1 MHSAWEEAGWERL
14 GEGVARRRMPGW
26 DETIGV
32 IAGSTGVMIVDTGAS
47 LRDGADLRRAIR
59 GVLGR
64 DVTHIALTHP
74 HFDHVLGTAAF
85 AGVEVFGATGLADLL
100 LRERDELRRDAERHG
115 IDAHAAAEATDLLV
129 RPHHHVHDELAVDL
143 GDRQVVLANVGPG
156 HTAHD
161 LAALVPG
168 RHGAPAIVFCGD
180 LVEESGEPSAGR
192 DALPQQWPAA
202 LDRLLALGGEDAV
215 YVPGHGAV
223 VDAAFVRAQR
233 DALAVRFGV
242 TPPA

>member
-1 MHSAWEEAGWERL
+1 MHTSWEEAGWEQL
-14 GEGVARRRMPGW
+14 GDGVARRRMPGW

-32 IAGSTGVMIVDTGAS
+32 IAGTTGVMIVDTGAT

-85 AGVEVFGATGLADLL
+85 AGVEVFGAAGLGEL
-100 LRERDELRRDAERHG
+100 LRRGKDELRHDAVRHG
-115 IDAHAAAEATDLLV
+115 VDRDAAAEAADLLV
-129 RPHHHVHDELAVDL
+129 APHHHVHDQLTVEL
-143 GDRQVVLANVGPG
+143 GDRQVLLANVGPG

-161 LAALVPG
+161 LAVLVPG
-168 RHGAPAIVFCGD
+168 RGGSPEIVFCGD
-180 LVEESGEPSAGR
+180 LVEESGEPQAGP
-192 DALPQQWPAA
+192 DALPQRWPGA
-202 LDRLLALGGEDAV
+202 LDRLLALGGEDAR

-223 VDAAFVRAQR
+223 VDAGFVRAQR
-233 DALAVRFGV
+233 AALAARFGV
-242 TPPA
+242 APS